1 MQIHDRLTDL
11 LYHIILNR
19 IFRKNKLIMG
29 VLENEKMVIR

>member
-11 LYHIILNR
+11 LYHVNR

-29 VLENEKMVIR
+29 VSENEKMVIRQ